1 MSEKSLDG
9 KGRWRCVTVGFRMS
23 PEESTML
30 NTKVYLSGLT
40 KQDYIISCILEKE
53 IVVRGSPRTYKALKN
68 TLCSLIKELKENGS
82 FTDEQRETLQL
93 IVKLVEG
100 FKDNAELP

>member
-1 MSEKSLDG
+1 MSEKLLD
-9 KGRWRCVTVGFRMS
+9 KRGRWRCVTVGFRMS
-23 PEESTML
+23 PEENETL

-53 IVVRGSPRTYKALKN
+53 IVVQGSPRTYKSLRN
-68 TLCSLIKELKENGS
+68 TLCSLMKELKENGS

-100 FKDNAELP
+100 FKDNGELP